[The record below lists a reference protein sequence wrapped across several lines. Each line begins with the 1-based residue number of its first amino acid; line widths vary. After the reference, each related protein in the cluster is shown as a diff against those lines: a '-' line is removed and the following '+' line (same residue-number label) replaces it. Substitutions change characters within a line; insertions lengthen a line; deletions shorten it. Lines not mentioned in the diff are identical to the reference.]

1 MENYGTSWD
10 SKTRAYFDSLPKLL
24 QESIMQSGVRIQSE
38 ADLRSLSEQL
48 SKTAKQA
55 EK

>member
-10 SKTRAYFDSLPKLL
+10 SKTKAYFDSLPKLL

-38 ADLRSLSEQL
+38 ADLQALSQHL
-48 SKTAKQA
+48 SNTAKQA